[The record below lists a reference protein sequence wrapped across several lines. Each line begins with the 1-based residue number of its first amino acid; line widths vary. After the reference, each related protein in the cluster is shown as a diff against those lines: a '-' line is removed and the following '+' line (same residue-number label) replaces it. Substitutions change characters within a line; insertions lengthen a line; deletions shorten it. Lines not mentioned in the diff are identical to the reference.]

1 MTTSELI
8 DTIAQI
14 NGYTNNDAGYA
25 LAAVIEAIK
34 QSLMRGEKVQ
44 VVGFGTFEVRER
56 AERIGRNPRTKAEV
70 VIPARKVP
78 VFKAGKALKDVV
90 K

>member
-1 MTTSELI
+1 MTKSELI
-8 DTIAQI
+8 DSIAQI
-14 NGYTNNDAGYA
+14 SGFTKKDAGKA
-25 LAAVIEAIK
+25 LDAVIEAIK

-70 VIPARKVP
+70 VISA
-78 VFKAGKALKDVV
+78 
-90 K
+90 

>member
-1 MTTSELI
+1 MTKSELI
-8 DTIAQI
+8 DSIAQI
-14 NGYTNNDAGYA
+14 SGFTKKDAGKA
-25 LAAVIEAIK
+25 LDAVIETIK

>member
-1 MTTSELI
+1 MTKSELI
-8 DTIAQI
+8 DSIAQI
-14 NGYTNNDAGYA
+14 SGFTKKDAGKA
-25 LAAVIEAIK
+25 LDAVIEAIK